1 MVAYALRAELFSA
14 SPQASLS
21 APANTWL
28 VQKEEPEHKDMLDA
42 LATLTN
48 KGDVPMLKKV
58 AFTYYPVTDVA
69 RARKFYEEML
79 GLKSGSTGNQ
89 GDNWWVEYDL
99 PGGGCLALTN
109 FTKEKPSDTA
119 GGTIAFEVEDLDR
132 LMTEL
137 KRKGVTFKSDVIHS
151 PVCRMAVCL
160 DSEGNSILLHQLKP
174 K

>member
-1 MVAYALRAELFSA
+1 M
-14 SPQASLS
+14 
-21 APANTWL
+21 
-28 VQKEEPEHKDMLDA
+28 
-42 LATLTN
+42 
-48 KGDVPMLKKV
+48 
-58 AFTYYPVTDVA
+58 A
-69 RARKFYEEML
+69 RARKFYEGTL
-79 GLKSGSTGNQ
+79 GLKSGSAGNQ

-109 FTKEKPSDTA
+109 FTKEKPSDSA

-132 LMTEL
+132 LMTDL
-137 KRKGVTFKSDVIHS
+137 KGKGVTFKSDVIHS

>member
-1 MVAYALRAELFSA
+1 MV
-14 SPQASLS
+14 
-21 APANTWL
+21 
-28 VQKEEPEHKDMLDA
+28 
-42 LATLTN
+42 LTDVRFRGYPNVRFLPKADINSTSRCHYLCAARTSCSN
-48 KGDVPMLKKV
+48 KRYDCLQERCPMFKKV
-58 AFTYYPVTDVA
+58 AFTYYPVTDVG
-69 RARKFYEEML
+69 RARKFYEETL
-79 GLKSGSTGNQ
+79 GLKSGSVGNQ
-89 GDNWWVEYDL
+89 GDKWWIEYDL

-132 LMTEL
+132 LMTDL
-137 KRKGVTFKSDVIHS
+137 KGKGVTLKSDVIHS

>member
-1 MVAYALRAELFSA
+1 VVDSLRVRSAVLHAPLRKTHAPLRFCFTGSSNAAAALFSA
-14 SPQASLS
+14 TPLRG
-21 APANTWL
+21 APPGSFFSTA
-28 VQKEEPEHKDMLDA
+28 
-42 LATLTN
+42 
-48 KGDVPMLKKV
+48 
-58 AFTYYPVTDVA
+58 A
-69 RARKFYEEML
+69 RARKFYEETL
-79 GLKSGSTGNQ
+79 GLKSGSAGNQ

-137 KRKGVTFKSDVIHS
+137 KGKGVAFKSDVIHS

>member
-1 MVAYALRAELFSA
+1 M
-14 SPQASLS
+14 
-21 APANTWL
+21 TC
-28 VQKEEPEHKDMLDA
+28 
-42 LATLTN
+42 
-48 KGDVPMLKKV
+48 
-58 AFTYYPVTDVA
+58 
-69 RARKFYEEML
+69 
-79 GLKSGSTGNQ
+79 
-89 GDNWWVEYDL
+89 

-132 LMTEL
+132 LMTDL
-137 KRKGVTFKSDVIHS
+137 KGKGVTFKSDVIHS